1 MKKIVKFLL
10 ILVCVI
16 IFTFIT
22 NINNSHVYAASILSN
37 AISGGK
43 GFIDSSS
50 DEKDKIDEK
59 TLKDTSSDIYNT
71 LLIISF
77 FIVAIVGITLGIKFM
92 MAGVEEKAQLKHS
105 LIVFFIGAA
114 VAYGAFAIWKVMVDV
129 LNKI

>member
-1 MKKIVKFLL
+1 MKKAIKFLL
-10 ILVCVI
+10 ILVCI
-16 IFTFIT
+16 IIFIT

-37 AISGGK
+37 TISGGK

-50 DEKDKIDEK
+50 DAKNKIDET

-71 LLIISF
+71 LLVISF
-77 FIVAIVGITLGIKFM
+77 FVVAIVGITLGIKFM

-105 LIVFFIGAA
+105 LIVFFIGAT
-114 VAYGAFAIWKVMVDV
+114 VAYGAFAIWKVMVEV